1 MLIISDMEN
10 IPTDHSDK
18 QVIEQFTKQNFLE
31 IFKIVQRSKKLKNKL
46 IFIRYLTKNM
56 QCLQVCGN
64 VRYIR
69 KTCASVRKCAQC
81 AGMCGNA
88 YKIFVRAQRARNL
101 QVMCGVLQNLCA
113 RTLRTSNFKHWT

>member
-10 IPTDHSDK
+10 IPTDHGDK
-18 QVIEQFTKQNFLE
+18 QVIEQFTKQIFLE

-64 VRYIR
+64 VR
-69 KTCASVRKCAQC
+69 KCAVNKENVRKCAEMC
-81 AGMCGNA
+81 ANARRIGKVCGN
-88 YKIFVRAQRARNL
+88 VRK
-101 QVMCGVLQNLCA
+101 CA
-113 RTLRTSNFKHWT
+113 VNKE